1 MKKLKKIT
9 SINITNNY
17 ILINLSDNSKY
28 KISDDAYFE
37 YKFKANDEIDDN
49 KEKLIKQLS
58 NFHMAYL
65 NCLNKIKYKDR
76 SEYEM
81 RSHMYD
87 EFKLLK
93 PEVDEII
100 EKLKRYDF
108 INDDRYTTDLISNN
122 EYKLYGYNKIKNNLV
137 NASINS
143 ERIEKFLIY
152 DYDQQIN
159 LANEFAAKT
168 VKTIRNKTK
177 VQVENSL
184 RQKLLYRGFK
194 NDVVSNVVS
203 TLDIQVDA
211 EIEDRLLQK
220 DFDKIYTRLSK
231 RYEDYDL
238 SVRIINYLRG
248 RGYSY
253 SKIKNKLEEM
263 ENGNE

>member
-1 MKKLKKIT
+1 MKKQKKIT

-17 ILINLSDNSKY
+17 VLLNLSDKSKY
-28 KISDDAYFE
+28 KISEDAYFDH
-37 YKFKANDEIDDN
+37 KFRSNDEIDIE
-49 KEKLIKQLS
+49 KEKLIIRLS

-65 NCLNKIKYKDR
+65 SCLNKIKYKDR

-87 EFKLLK
+87 EFDLLK

-108 INDDRYTTDLISNN
+108 INDDRYTQDLISNN

-137 NASINS
+137 KASINS
-143 ERIEKFLIY
+143 DRIAKFLIY
-152 DYDQQIN
+152 DYEKQVS
-159 LANEFAAKT
+159 LANEFAIKS

-177 VQVENSL
+177 LQVENTL

-194 NDVVSNVVS
+194 NDVASNVVS
-203 TLDIQVDA
+203 NLDIIVDD
-211 EIEDRLLQK
+211 ETEDKLLQK
-220 DFDKIYTRLSK
+220 DFDKVYTRLSK
-231 RYEDYDL
+231 RYKDYDL
-238 SVRIINYLRG
+238 SVRVINYLRG
-248 RGYSY
+248 RGFSY